1 MSFRLDFPIS
11 SKNVTGIL
19 IDCVDSIDIFE

>member
-11 SKNVTGIL
+11 SKNVTGIM
-19 IDCVDSIDIFE
+19 IDCVDSIDTFE